1 MRVMIRA
8 LAVLGLLA
16 AASWVTS
23 CGHFNCT
30 RTFGAST
37 CAAGGGAGSTKSGS
51 GSTGGTGGTASAFIF
66 TGASSGIE
74 SFTFSAAGQAIFATP
89 NVTTTTAPSAGGGRS
104 IVVQGKYLYASFYGV
119 GLYSQIYG
127 WTIGSDGS
135 LTAISGSPF
144 TVSNWTGTILTP
156 FATNKSGTMLFEAD
170 AGAFQGM
177 SNVHSY
183 LVGSGGVLT
192 EAAGSPVSI
201 PFSPGDTVM
210 DGLGNY
216 LYIVGIAGTGAGV
229 EVGAYTV
236 SSSGVLAA
244 VPGSPFAY
252 PMTQIAGDASGK
264 YLIGT
269 TSSTGDAHLYVFAIQ
284 TSGANAGAIA
294 PVAGS
299 PFVTLSSPYSIA
311 VQPAG
316 GELVYSF
323 SLNSS
328 TGSGNPIEGYQLNT
342 STGALTAVVG
352 SPFTALTG
360 QTGQF
365 DQAGTFLFGL
375 NATTLTAYQVPSSG
389 TITSLAS
396 TTQAWLPPTAV
407 TDVP

>member
-1 MRVMIRA
+1 MKVMIRA
-8 LAVLGLLA
+8 LAVMGLMAVAL
-16 AASWVTS
+16 WVSS

-37 CAAGGGAGSTKSGS
+37 CAAGGGAGGTKSG
-51 GSTGGTGGTASAFIF
+51 GNGTGGTGTASAFVF
-66 TGASSGIE
+66 TGALTALE
-74 SFTFSAAGQAIFATP
+74 SFTFSATGADIFGTP
-89 NVTTTTAPSAGGGRS
+89 NVTPVSAPDSNGGRS
-104 IVVQGKYLYASFYGV
+104 IVVQGKYLYASFYGL

-156 FATNKSGTMLFEAD
+156 FATNPSGTMLFEAD
-170 AGAFQGM
+170 AGAVQGM

-183 LVGSGGVLT
+183 LVGTGGVLT

-216 LYIVGIAGTGAGV
+216 LYIVGIDGTGAGV
-229 EVGAYTV
+229 EVGAYQV
-236 SSSGVLAA
+236 SSSGLLTA

-269 TSSTGDAHLYVFAIQ
+269 TSGTADPHLYVFSIQ
-284 TSGANAGAIA
+284 TSGANAGAIT

-299 PFVTLSSPYSIA
+299 PFVTQFSPYSIA

-316 GELVYSF
+316 GEFVYSF

-328 TGSGNPIEGYQLNT
+328 GSGNPIEGYQLNP

-365 DQAGTFLFGL
+365 VQSGTYLFGL
-375 NATTLTAYQVPSSG
+375 NGLTLTAYQGSSTG
-389 TITSLAS
+389 VLTSLATSAS
-396 TTQAWLPPTAV
+396 TLGFEPPTAV